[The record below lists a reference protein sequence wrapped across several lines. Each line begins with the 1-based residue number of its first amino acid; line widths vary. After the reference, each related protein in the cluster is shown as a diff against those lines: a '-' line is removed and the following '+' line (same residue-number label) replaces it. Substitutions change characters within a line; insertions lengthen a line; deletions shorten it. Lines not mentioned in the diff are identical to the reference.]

1 MDNCPQC
8 GLPVGSYES
17 FIWRMGDGSTV
28 EGEAVPRDSEAEKAL
43 DAYGERL
50 HRACVHDT

>member
-8 GLPVGSYES
+8 GLPMGSYES

-28 EGEAVPRDSEAEKAL
+28 EGEAVPRDSEAEEAL
-43 DAYGERL
+43 DAHGERL
-50 HRACVHDT
+50 HRACVYDT